1 VIQVAGIDH
10 LTITVGNFAK
20 SKAFCAPLMEFL
32 GFDLQYD
39 GSDMVGWANG
49 KTHFWIAAADAEG
62 NNHHYAFRLR
72 SRKDVDA
79 LEVFLESTAPR
90 LGFGRRILRRLLRR
104 VFPRSRRHEV
114 RRHEI
119 WRAPRESR
127 AGAVQTESEANK
139 K

>member
-39 GSDMVGWANG
+39 GSDMVGWTNG

-62 NNHHYAFRLR
+62 NKHKYHKGDIGFHHYGFRLR

-79 LEVFLESTAPR
+79 LEAFLEKHGPKIGIWPANITTTIAPCFSSIPTA
-90 LGFGRRILRRLLRR
+90 
-104 VFPRSRRHEV
+104 
-114 RRHEI
+114 
-119 WRAPRESR
+119 
-127 AGAVQTESEANK
+127 
-139 K
+139 